1 MIEQSDYLIIGAGII
16 GLAIARELKLRN
28 AAASITIIEKEPDV
42 AYHSSGRNSGVLH
55 AGFYYSADSLKAK
68 FTRDG
73 NLAMK
78 NFCRQKGLKLNE
90 CEKVVVAK
98 DESELEPLYELERR
112 GKRNGVDV
120 KIITEAEM
128 KEIDPNA
135 RTFKFALYSPST
147 ATVDPTEL
155 NKAVRD
161 ELLEQGVKFLF
172 NEGYK
177 RKIDG
182 NTIET
187 RSGKRLSAN
196 KLINTAGLYADK
208 IARDFGFSRQY
219 TIIPFKGI
227 YLKYTKKDKPIRTNI
242 YPVPNLKNPFLG
254 VHYTITVDGTI
265 KIGPTS
271 IPAFWRENYRGM
283 DNFNAGELGNVL
295 GWESRLFLSNAFGF
309 RGLAFDEMK
318 KYNKSY
324 FVNLATSMVHH
335 IDKSGFTEW
344 SKPGIRAQLLNTKTL
359 ELVMDF
365 VVEGDQAT
373 IHVLNAVSPAFTCSF
388 PFAKWVVDNYVEKNV
403 TSDSENMNQKNFK
416 LQDSLFNIR
425 YSIL

>member
-1 MIEQSDYLIIGAGII
+1 MTEQSDYLIIGAGII
-16 GLAIARELKLRN
+16 GLAIARELRSRFPG
-28 AAASITIIEKEPDV
+28 AAITILEKEPDV
-42 AYHSSGRNSGVLH
+42 AFHSSGRNSGVLH

-73 NLAMK
+73 NFAMK
-78 NFCRQKGLKLNE
+78 DFCRLKGLKLNE
-90 CEKVVVAK
+90 CQKVVVAK
-98 DESELEPLYELERR
+98 DESELEPLYELDRR

-120 KIITEAEM
+120 KIITEAEL

-135 RTFKFALYSPST
+135 RTFKFALFSPNT

-161 ELLEQGVKFLF
+161 ELLAAGVKIIFG
-172 NEGYK
+172 EGYR

-187 RSGKRLSAN
+187 TGGNFFTAR

-208 IARDFGFSRQY
+208 IARDFGYSGNY

-227 YLKYTKKDKPIRTNI
+227 YLKYTKKDKPIKTNI

-271 IPAFWRENYRGM
+271 IPAFWRENYKGM
-283 DNFNAGELGNVL
+283 DNFKAGELGNVL
-295 GWESRLFLSNAFGF
+295 SWEARLFLSNAFGF
-309 RGLAFDEMK
+309 RSLAFDEMK

-324 FVNLATSMVHH
+324 FVNLATSMVHS

-365 VVEGDQAT
+365 VVEGDNTT

-388 PFAKWVVDNYVEKNV
+388 PFAKWVVDNYVEK
-403 TSDSENMNQKNFK
+403 T
-416 LQDSLFNIR
+416 
-425 YSIL
+425 

>member
-1 MIEQSDYLIIGAGII
+1 MTEQSDYLIIGAGII
-16 GLAIARELKLRN
+16 GLAIARELKSRKP
-28 AAASITIIEKEPDV
+28 AATITIIDKEPDV

-73 NLAMK
+73 NFAMK
-78 NFCRQKGLKLNE
+78 DFCREKGLKLNE

-98 DESELEPLYELERR
+98 DESELEPLYELDRR

-135 RTFKFALYSPST
+135 KTFKFALYSPNT

-161 ELLEQGVKFLF
+161 ELLANGVKFLF
-172 NEGYK
+172 GEGYK
-177 RKIDG
+177 RKVNG

-187 RSGKRLSAN
+187 TGGKMLSAG
-196 KLINTAGLYADK
+196 KVINTAGLYADK
-208 IARDFGFSRQY
+208 IARDFGFSQQY

-227 YLKYTKKDKPIRTNI
+227 YLKYTKKDKPIKTNI

-271 IPAFWRENYRGM
+271 IPAFWRENYKGM
-283 DNFNAGELGNVL
+283 DNFKAAEMGNVL
-295 GWESRLFLSNAFGF
+295 SWEARLFLSNAFGF
-309 RGLAFDEMK
+309 RGLAYDEMK

-365 VVEGDQAT
+365 VVEGDNTT

-388 PFAKWVVDNYVEKNV
+388 PFAKWVVDNYVEK
-403 TSDSENMNQKNFK
+403 T
-416 LQDSLFNIR
+416 
-425 YSIL
+425 

>member
-1 MIEQSDYLIIGAGII
+1 MTEQSDYLIIGAGII
-16 GLAIARELKLRN
+16 GLAIARELKARKPG
-28 AAASITIIEKEPDV
+28 ATITIIEKEPDV

-73 NLAMK
+73 NFAMK
-78 NFCRQKGLKLNE
+78 DFCRQKGLKLNE

-98 DESELEPLYELERR
+98 DESELEPLYELDRR

-120 KIITEAEM
+120 KIITEAEL

-135 RTFKFALYSPST
+135 KTFKFALYSPST

-161 ELLEQGVKFLF
+161 ELLGNGVKILF
-172 NEGYK
+172 SEGYR

-187 RSGKRLSAN
+187 TGGKMLSA
-196 KLINTAGLYADK
+196 KKVINTAGLYADR
-208 IARDFGFSRQY
+208 IARDFGFSQQY

-227 YLKYTKKDKPIRTNI
+227 YLKYTKKDKPIKTNI

-271 IPAFWRENYRGM
+271 IPAFWRENYKGM
-283 DNFNAGELGNVL
+283 DNFKAGELGNVL
-295 GWESRLFLSNAFGF
+295 SWEARLFLSNAFGF
-309 RGLAFDEMK
+309 RGLAYDEMK

-324 FVNLATSMVHH
+324 FVNLATGMVHN
-335 IDKSGFTEW
+335 IDRSGFTEW

-365 VVEGDQAT
+365 VVEGDGTT

-388 PFAKWVVDNYVEKNV
+388 PFAKWVVDNYIEK
-403 TSDSENMNQKNFK
+403 
-416 LQDSLFNIR
+416 
-425 YSIL
+425 

>member
-1 MIEQSDYLIIGAGII
+1 MTEQSDYLIIGAGII
-16 GLAIARELKLRN
+16 GLAIARELKSRKP
-28 AAASITIIEKEPDV
+28 AATINIIEKEPDV

-73 NLAMK
+73 NFAMK
-78 NFCRQKGLKLNE
+78 EFCKQKGLKLNE
-90 CEKVVVAK
+90 CQKVVVAK
-98 DESELEPLYELERR
+98 DESELEPLYELDRR

-128 KEIDPNA
+128 KDIDPNA
-135 RTFKFALYSPST
+135 KTFKYALYSPST

-161 ELLEQGVKFLF
+161 ELLAQGVKIFF
-172 NEGYK
+172 SQGYK
-177 RKIDG
+177 AKTDG

-187 RSGKRLSAN
+187 TGGKFFTAT
-196 KLINTAGLYADK
+196 KVINTAGLYADK
-208 IARDFGFSRQY
+208 IARDFGFSQHY

-227 YLKYTKKDKPIRTNI
+227 YLKYTKKDKPIKTNI

-271 IPAFWRENYRGM
+271 IPAFWRENYKGM
-283 DNFNAGELGNVL
+283 DNFKAGELGNVL
-295 GWESRLFLSNAFGF
+295 SWEARLFLSNAFGF

-324 FVNLATSMVHH
+324 FVNLATSMVHQ

-344 SKPGIRAQLLNTKTL
+344 SKPGIRAQLLNTKSL

-365 VVEGDQAT
+365 VVEGDQNT

-388 PFAKWVVDNYVEKNV
+388 PFAKWVVDNYIDKP
-403 TSDSENMNQKNFK
+403 
-416 LQDSLFNIR
+416 
-425 YSIL
+425 

>member
-1 MIEQSDYLIIGAGII
+1 MPEQSDYLIIGAGII
-16 GLAIARELKLRN
+16 GLAIARELKTREPV
-28 AAASITIIEKEPDV
+28 ASVTIIEKEPDV

-78 NFCRQKGLKLNE
+78 EFCRQKGLKLNE
-90 CEKVVVAK
+90 CQKVVVAR
-98 DESELEPLYELERR
+98 DESELEPLYELDRR

-120 KIITEAEM
+120 KIITGAEL

-135 RTFKFALYSPST
+135 KTFQHALWSPNT
-147 ATVDPTEL
+147 ATVDPTEV
-155 NKAVRD
+155 NRAVRD
-161 ELLEQGVKFLF
+161 ELLAAGVRILF
-172 NEGYK
+172 GDGYR
-177 RKIDG
+177 RKLDR

-187 RSGKRLSAN
+187 TTGKVLSGG
-196 KLINTAGLYADK
+196 KLINTAGLYADR
-208 IARDFGFSRQY
+208 IARDFGFSQHY

-254 VHYTITVDGTI
+254 VHYTITVDGAI

-271 IPAFWRENYRGM
+271 IPAFWRENYKGFA
-283 DNFNAGELGNVL
+283 NFRAGELGSVL

-324 FVNLATSMVHH
+324 FVNLAAGMVHG

-344 SKPGIRAQLLNTKTL
+344 SKPGIRAQLLDTRTL

-365 VVEGDQAT
+365 VVEGDDTT

-388 PFAKWVVDNYVEKNV
+388 PFAKWVVDNYIMKSA
-403 TSDSENMNQKNFK
+403 TGK
-416 LQDSLFNIR
+416 
-425 YSIL
+425 

>member
-1 MIEQSDYLIIGAGII
+1 MTEQSDYLIIGAGII
-16 GLAIARELKLRN
+16 GLAIARELKSRKPG
-28 AAASITIIEKEPDV
+28 AAITIIEKEPDV

-73 NLAMK
+73 NFAMK
-78 NFCRQKGLKLNE
+78 DFCRQKGLKLNE
-90 CEKVVVAK
+90 CQKVVVAK
-98 DESELEPLYELERR
+98 DESELEPLYELDRR

-135 RTFKFALYSPST
+135 RTFKFALYSPNT

-161 ELLEQGVKFLF
+161 ELMQNGVKFLF
-172 NEGYK
+172 SEGY
-177 RKIDG
+177 RCKIDG

-187 RSGKRLSAN
+187 ISGKVLSAN
-196 KLINTAGLYADK
+196 KVINTAGLYADK
-208 IARDFGFSRQY
+208 IARDFGFSQHY

-227 YLKYTKKDKPIRTNI
+227 YLKYTKKDKPIKTNI

-271 IPAFWRENYRGM
+271 IPAFWRENYKGM
-283 DNFNAGELGNVL
+283 DNFRAGELGNVL
-295 GWESRLFLSNAFGF
+295 SWEARLFLSNAFGF
-309 RGLAFDEMK
+309 RGLAYDEMK

-324 FVNLATSMVHH
+324 FVNLATSMVHQ

-365 VVEGDQAT
+365 VVEGDNTT

-388 PFAKWVVDNYVEKNV
+388 PFAKWVVENYI
-403 TSDSENMNQKNFK
+403 DQ
-416 LQDSLFNIR
+416 
-425 YSIL
+425 

>member
-1 MIEQSDYLIIGAGII
+1 MTEQSDYLIIGAGII
-16 GLAIARELKLRN
+16 GLAIARELQSRKPG
-28 AAASITIIEKEPDV
+28 ASITIIEKEPDV

-73 NLAMK
+73 NFAMK
-78 NFCRQKGLKLNE
+78 EFCRQKGLKLNE
-90 CEKVVVAK
+90 CQKVVVAK
-98 DESELEPLYELERR
+98 DESELEPLYELDRR

-135 RTFKFALYSPST
+135 KTHKFALYSPST

-161 ELLEQGVKFLF
+161 ELLGHGVKILF
-172 NEGYK
+172 SEGYK
-177 RKIDG
+177 RKVDG

-187 RSGKRLSAN
+187 TTGRMLSA
-196 KLINTAGLYADK
+196 KKVINTAGLYADK
-208 IARDFGFSRQY
+208 IARDFGFSQQY

-227 YLKYTKKDKPIRTNI
+227 YLKYTKKDKPIKTNI

-271 IPAFWRENYRGM
+271 IPAFWRENYKGM
-283 DNFNAGELGNVL
+283 DNFKAGELGNVL
-295 GWESRLFLSNAFGF
+295 SWEARLFLSNAFGF
-309 RGLAFDEMK
+309 RGLAYDEMK

-365 VVEGDQAT
+365 VVEGDNTT

-388 PFAKWVVDNYVEKNV
+388 PFAKWVVDNYIEKA
-403 TSDSENMNQKNFK
+403 
-416 LQDSLFNIR
+416 
-425 YSIL
+425 

>member
-1 MIEQSDYLIIGAGII
+1 MTEQSDYLIIGAGII
-16 GLAIARELKLRN
+16 GLAIARELKSRKP
-28 AAASITIIEKEPDV
+28 AATITIIEKEPDV

-73 NLAMK
+73 NFAMK
-78 NFCRQKGLKLNE
+78 DFCREKGLKLNE

-98 DESELEPLYELERR
+98 DESELEPLYELDRR

-135 RTFKFALYSPST
+135 KTFKFALYSPNT

-161 ELLEQGVKFLF
+161 ELLANGVKFLF
-172 NEGYK
+172 GEGYK
-177 RKIDG
+177 RKVDG

-187 RSGKRLSAN
+187 TGGKMLSAG
-196 KLINTAGLYADK
+196 KVINTAGLYADK
-208 IARDFGFSRQY
+208 IARDFGFSQQY

-227 YLKYTKKDKPIRTNI
+227 YLKYTKKDKPIKTNI

-271 IPAFWRENYRGM
+271 IPAFWRENYKGM
-283 DNFNAGELGNVL
+283 DNFKAAEMGNVL
-295 GWESRLFLSNAFGF
+295 SWEARLFLSNAFGF
-309 RGLAFDEMK
+309 RGLAYDEMK

-324 FVNLATSMVHH
+324 FVNLATSMVHD

-365 VVEGDQAT
+365 VVEGDNTT

-388 PFAKWVVDNYVEKNV
+388 PFAKWVVDNYVEK
-403 TSDSENMNQKNFK
+403 T
-416 LQDSLFNIR
+416 
-425 YSIL
+425 

>member
-1 MIEQSDYLIIGAGII
+1 MTERSDYLIIGAGII
-16 GLAIARELKLRN
+16 GLAIARELKYRWPE
-28 AAASITIIEKEPDV
+28 AEIVIIEKEPDV

-73 NLAMK
+73 NFAMK
-78 NFCRQKGLKLNE
+78 DFCRAKGLKLNE

-98 DESELEPLYELERR
+98 DESELEPLYELDRR
-112 GKRNGVDV
+112 GKKNGVDV

-128 KEIDPNA
+128 KDIDPNA
-135 RTFKFALYSPST
+135 KTFKYALYSPNT
-147 ATVDPTEL
+147 ATVDPTEV
-155 NKAVRD
+155 NKALRD
-161 ELLEQGVKFLF
+161 ELTEAGVKIHFIA
-172 NEGYK
+172 GYK
-177 RKIDG
+177 RKVDAH
-182 NTIET
+182 TIET
-187 RSGKRLSAN
+187 IGGSIYSATRI
-196 KLINTAGLYADK
+196 INTAGLYADR
-208 IARDFGFSRQY
+208 IAKDFGFSQQY

-227 YLKYTKKDKPIRTNI
+227 YLKYTKKDKPIKTNI

-271 IPAFWRENYRGM
+271 IPAFWRENYKGF
-283 DNFNAGELGNVL
+283 DNFDAGELGNVL
-295 GWESRLFLSNAFGF
+295 SWEARLFLSNAFGF
-309 RGLAFDEMK
+309 RGLAFEEMR

-324 FVNLATSMVHH
+324 FVNLATSMVHN

-365 VVEGDQAT
+365 VVEGDDT
-373 IHVLNAVSPAFTCSF
+373 SIHVLNAVSPAFTCSF
-388 PFAKWVVDNYVEKNV
+388 PFAKWVVDNYIEKV
-403 TSDSENMNQKNFK
+403 KS
-416 LQDSLFNIR
+416 
-425 YSIL
+425 

>member
-1 MIEQSDYLIIGAGII
+1 MTEHSDYLIIGAGII
-16 GLAIARELKLRN
+16 GLAIARELRSRKPG
-28 AAASITIIEKEPDV
+28 ASILIIEKEPDV
-42 AYHSSGRNSGVLH
+42 AFHSSGRNSGVLH

-73 NLAMK
+73 NYAMK
-78 NFCRQKGLKLNE
+78 DFCRKKGLRLNE
-90 CEKVVVAK
+90 CQKVVVAR
-98 DESELEPLYELERR
+98 DESELEPLYELDRR

-120 KIITEAEM
+120 RIITEAEM

-135 RTFKFALYSPST
+135 KTFQYALYSPST
-147 ATVDPTEL
+147 ATVDPAEL

-161 ELLEQGVKFLF
+161 ELLESGVKILF
-172 NEGYK
+172 NEGYM

-187 RSGKRLSAN
+187 TAGNRLSAN
-196 KLINTAGLYADK
+196 KVINTAGLYADR
-208 IARDFGFSRQY
+208 IARDFGFSRHY

-227 YLKYTKKDKPIRTNI
+227 YLKYTKKDKPIKTNI

-271 IPAFWRENYRGM
+271 IPAFWRENYKGM
-283 DNFNAGELGNVL
+283 DNFKAGELANVL

-324 FVNLATSMVHH
+324 FVNLATSMVHD
-335 IDKSGFTEW
+335 IDRSGFTEW
-344 SKPGIRAQLLNTKTL
+344 SKPGIRAQLLNTQTL

-365 VVEGDQAT
+365 VVEGDNTT

-388 PFAKWVVDNYVEKNV
+388 PFATWVVDNYIEK
-403 TSDSENMNQKNFK
+403 EK
-416 LQDSLFNIR
+416 
-425 YSIL
+425 